1 MLACFGSYTGVD
13 VQTEV
18 SMASQLLRSWN
29 RLGRKTLIGMLLRV
43 GSFVVDLASL
53 DWVYQAS
60 IRIRRALQL
69 DFEYSDLLTL
79 LMFAYSSFAVRVVLN
94 IL

>member
-1 MLACFGSYTGVD
+1 MLACFGAYTGVD

-18 SMASQLLRSWN
+18 SMANQLLRSRN

-60 IRIRRALQL
+60 VRVRRALQL
-69 DFEYSDLLTL
+69 DFEHSDLLTL
-79 LMFAYSSFAVRVVLN
+79 LMFASSSIAVRVVLT